1 MTTDFRLPTEDRNME
16 HNSTFPIKQNEL
28 NALRDEATSYIKS
41 VQWEQG
47 QRAKNKENNG
57 KDESILLYLSRAQGG
72 NGGIEVTSVSKTIL
86 ALKKRLLPGSVAIPI
101 HLNETLFAV
110 QEGLALGIWIKDS
123 YYDASGLSSL
133 SERKSVLDN
142 AGKRE
147 YESKMHTAT
156 AFMLFATAYNILH
169 NLIPH
174 ASDDLSVMKNKFAGI
189 PEVSFISPL
198 KGIACTL
205 YYYDKYLSHPDIVKT
220 DKDVIDFT
228 VVYFEALIDEIQL
241 RKNSLEYTETI
252 LDRTYKLES
261 RGVGTDFA
269 VSGWENVFQGAAKSV
284 EFNKIKFEQIVGN
297 RDAKHFARRLTERM
311 LSYDFAAQKNPFQEL
326 GGFMPVFMGYGI
338 PGTGKSML
346 IAAIATR
353 LKEHCDNL
361 DIPFLFHP
369 MPDTLISTFQGGSA
383 EKMVEWMKPLQDPTR
398 LIFAPIDDA
407 ENNLQERTTQGVSA
421 GVKEVIGVFLRY
433 TEGAY
438 AVNYGNSSIGLF
450 TNLPEMLD
458 KAVISRVQGRFKIDG
473 ARTEHDFLDQDH
485 LWWRK
490 LDDTMPDFINMQGP
504 ENYSYLQDQGLA
516 KNMGE
521 ILKVSDKPSEER
533 VLEAYDKIEKHFKTN
548 QHLFYANL
556 YKEIQKIFPFFS
568 SRDVRNIQSAISLRL
583 TDFDLEED
591 WFENPEIYFKK
602 DYDTKFNML
611 QELMRVNMKGLDF
624 SEIRRQEVVRYLDNV
639 ATIADTD
646 FKRKVD
652 ARINQLNIDLEAK
665 KKFDKAN

>member
-133 SERKSVLDN
+133 NERKAVLDN

-169 NLIPH
+169 NLMPH

-568 SRDVRNIQSAISLRL
+568 SRDVRNIQSAVSLRL

-591 WFENPEIYFKK
+591 WFENPQIYFKK
-602 DYDTKFNML
+602 DYDIKFNML
-611 QELMRVNMKGLDF
+611 QELMRANMKGLDF

>member
-1 MTTDFRLPTEDRNME
+1 ME
-16 HNSTFPIKQNEL
+16 HNSTFPIKLTEL
-28 NALRDEATSYIKS
+28 DMLRDEASSYLKS

-47 QRAKNKENNG
+47 SRAKNKDKDA
-57 KDESILLYLSRAQGG
+57 KDESILLYLSRANSGSSVE
-72 NGGIEVTSVSKTIL
+72 ITSVSKTIL
-86 ALKKRLLPGSVAIPI
+86 ALKKRLLPDSVALPI
-101 HLNETLFAV
+101 HLNQTLYAV
-110 QEGLALGIWIKDS
+110 QEGVTLGIWIKDS

-133 SERKSVLDN
+133 NENKSALDSN
-142 AGKRE
+142 GKRE
-147 YESKMHTAT
+147 FESKMHTAT
-156 AFMLFATAYNILH
+156 AFMLFSTAYKIL
-169 NLIPH
+169 NDLKPF
-174 ASDDLSVMKNKFAGI
+174 ASDDLSVMKQKFAGI
-189 PEVSFISPL
+189 PEVSLLSPL
-198 KGIACTL
+198 KGIACSL
-205 YYYDKYLSHPDIVKT
+205 FYFDKYLGHPEIVKS

-228 VVYFEALIDEIQL
+228 VVYFEALIGEIQL
-241 RKNSLEYTETI
+241 RKSSLEYTETI
-252 LDRTYKLES
+252 EDRTYKLEKS
-261 RGVGTDFA
+261 EFA
-269 VSGWENVFQGAAKSV
+269 ISGWNNVFSGTAKSI

-311 LSYDFAAQKNPFQEL
+311 LSYDFTAKKNPFQEL

-361 DIPFLFHP
+361 EIPFLFHP

-383 EKMVEWMKPLQDPTR
+383 EKMVEWMKPMQDPAK

-407 ENNLQERTTQGVSA
+407 ENNLQERTAQGVSA

-473 ARTEHDFLDQDH
+473 ARTEHDFLDQDYI
-485 LWWRK
+485 WWNK
-490 LDDTMPDFINMQGP
+490 LNQSLPDFVNMENP
-504 ENYSYLQDQGLA
+504 ESYKYLSDQGLS

-521 ILKVSDKPSEER
+521 ILNTSSKPSEAR
-533 VLEAYDKIEKHFKTN
+533 VHAICDKVEANYKSNE
-548 QHLFYANL
+548 HLFYANL
-556 YKEIQKIFPFFS
+556 YQEMQKAFPFFS

-583 TDFDLEED
+583 TDFDLEES
-591 WFENPEIYFKK
+591 WFENPEIYFKQ

-611 QELMRVNMKGLDF
+611 QEVMKGNMKGLDF

-652 ARINQLNIDLEAK
+652 ARVNQINIETAARKTFENGI
-665 KKFDKAN
+665 

>member
-1 MTTDFRLPTEDRNME
+1 ME

-28 NALRDEATSYIKS
+28 DMLRDEASGYLKS
-41 VQWEQG
+41 VQWEQSN
-47 QRAKNKENNG
+47 RAKSKENDA
-57 KDESILLYLSRAQGG
+57 KDDSILLYLSRANSGS
-72 NGGIEVTSVSKTIL
+72 NVEITSVSKTIL
-86 ALKKRLLPGSVAIPI
+86 ALKKRLLPDSIAIPVY
-101 HLNETLFAV
+101 LNQTLYAV
-110 QEGLALGIWIKDS
+110 QEGITLGIWIKDN
-123 YYDASGLSSL
+123 YYDSSGLSSL
-133 SERKSVLDN
+133 NERKSALDSQ
-142 AGKRE
+142 GKRE
-147 YESKMHTAT
+147 FESKMQTAT
-156 AFMLFATAYNILH
+156 AFQLFATAYKILH
-169 NLIPH
+169 DLKPH
-174 ASDDLSVMKNKFAGI
+174 ASDDLSVMKQKFAGI
-189 PEVSFISPL
+189 PEVSLLSPL
-198 KGIACTL
+198 KGIACSL
-205 YYYDKYLSHPDIVKT
+205 FYFDKYLGHPEIVKS

-228 VVYFEALIDEIQL
+228 VVFYEALIDEIQL
-241 RKNSLEYTETI
+241 RKSSLEYTETI
-252 LDRTYKLES
+252 VDRTYKLENS
-261 RGVGTDFA
+261 EFA
-269 VSGWENVFQGAAKSV
+269 VSGWENVFSGTAKSV
-284 EFNKIKFEQIVGN
+284 EFNKIQFEQIVGN
-297 RDAKHFARRLTERM
+297 KDAKHFARRLTERM
-311 LSYDFAAQKNPFQEL
+311 LSYDFDAKKNPFQEL

-353 LKEHCDNL
+353 LKEHSDNL

-383 EKMVEWMKPLQDPTR
+383 EKMVEWMKPMQDPTK

-407 ENNLQERTTQGVSA
+407 ENNLQERTAQGVSA

-473 ARTEHDFLDQDH
+473 ARTEHDFLDQDYI
-485 LWWRK
+485 WWK
-490 LDDTMPDFINMQGP
+490 KFEKTMPDFVNMQDP
-504 ENYSYLQDQGLA
+504 SNYEFLKDQGLT

-521 ILKVSDKPSEER
+521 ILSSIEKPSEER
-533 VLEAYDKIEKHFKTN
+533 VLEAYDRAERNHKSNE
-548 QHLFYANL
+548 HLFFAIL

-591 WFENPEIYFKK
+591 WFSNPEIYFKQK
-602 DYDTKFNML
+602 YETKFNML
-611 QELMRVNMKGLDF
+611 QELMKANMKGLNF
-624 SEIRRQEVVRYLDNV
+624 SEVRRQEVVRYLDNV

-652 ARINQLNIDLEAK
+652 AKVNQMNIDLEARRN
-665 KKFDKAN
+665 FENE

>member
-1 MTTDFRLPTEDRNME
+1 ME

-28 NALRDEATSYIKS
+28 DMLRDEATSYLKS
-41 VQWEQG
+41 IQWEQS
-47 QRAKNKENNG
+47 QRAKNKDNDA
-57 KDESILLYLSRAQGG
+57 KDESILLYLSRANSGS
-72 NGGIEVTSVSKTIL
+72 NVNVTSVSKTIL
-86 ALKKRLLPGSVAIPI
+86 VLKKRLLPESVALPVS
-101 HLNETLFAV
+101 LNQTLFVV
-110 QEGLALGIWIKDS
+110 QEALTLGIWVKDS

-133 SERKSVLDN
+133 SENKSALDSS
-142 AGKRE
+142 GKRE

-156 AFMLFATAYNILH
+156 AFMLFATAYKALH
-169 NLIPH
+169 DLKPH
-174 ASDDLSVMKNKFAGI
+174 ASDDLSVMKQKFAGI
-189 PEVSFISPL
+189 PEVSFMSPL
-198 KGIACTL
+198 KGISCQL
-205 YYYDKYLSHPDIVKT
+205 FYYDKYLGHPDIIKS
-220 DKDVIDFT
+220 DKDVVDFT

-241 RKNSLEYTETI
+241 RKSSLEHTESI
-252 LDRTYKLES
+252 VDRTYKLEKS
-261 RGVGTDFA
+261 EFA
-269 VSGWENVFQGAAKSV
+269 ISGWDNVFSGSAVSV
-284 EFNKIKFEQIVGN
+284 EFNKIQFEQIVGN
-297 RDAKHFARRLTERM
+297 KDAKHFARRLTERM
-311 LSYDFAAQKNPFQEL
+311 LSYDFEAKKNPFQEL

-353 LKEHCDNL
+353 LKEHSDNL

-383 EKMVEWMKPLQDPTR
+383 EKMVEWMKHLQDPTK

-407 ENNLQERTTQGVSA
+407 ENNLQERTAQGVSA

-473 ARTEHDFLDQDH
+473 ARTEHDFVDQDYI
-485 LWWRK
+485 WWKK
-490 LDDTMPDFINMQGP
+490 LKDTMPDFVNMNDP
-504 ENYSYLQDQGLA
+504 EVYKYLSDQGLA
-516 KNMGE
+516 KTMGE
-521 ILKVSDKPSEER
+521 ILNAVEQPTEARVHDTFNKV
-533 VLEAYDKIEKHFKTN
+533 EKLHQN
-548 QHLFYANL
+548 NDHMFYAAL

-583 TDFDLEED
+583 TDFDLEQD
-591 WFENPEIYFKK
+591 WFEHPDKYFKK
-602 DYDTKFNML
+602 DYETKFNML
-611 QELMRVNMKGLDF
+611 QELMRANMKGLNF
-624 SEIRRQEVVRYLDNV
+624 SDIRRQEVIRYLDNV

-652 ARINQLNIDLEAK
+652 ARVNQLNIETEAREQFGK
-665 KKFDKAN
+665 KD

>member
-1 MTTDFRLPTEDRNME
+1 ME
-16 HNSTFPIKQNEL
+16 HNSTFPIKLNEL
-28 NALRDEATSYIKS
+28 DMLRDEATSYLKS
-41 VQWEQG
+41 IQWEQS
-47 QRAKNKENNG
+47 QRAKNKNNDG
-57 KDESILLYLSRAQGG
+57 KDESILLYLSRAN
-72 NGGIEVTSVSKTIL
+72 NGSNVNITSVSKTIL
-86 ALKKRLLPGSVAIPI
+86 GLKKRLLPESVAIPI
-101 HLNETLFAV
+101 YLNQSLYAV
-110 QEGLALGIWIKDS
+110 QEGITLGIWVKDS
-123 YYDASGLSSL
+123 YYDASGLSTL
-133 SERKSVLDN
+133 SENKSALDSS
-142 AGKRE
+142 GKRE

-156 AFMLFATAYNILH
+156 AFMLFATAYKILH
-169 NLIPH
+169 DLKPH
-174 ASDDLSVMKNKFAGI
+174 ASDDLSVMKQKFAGI
-189 PEVSFISPL
+189 PEVSFLSPL
-198 KGIACTL
+198 KGISCQL
-205 YYYDKYLSHPDIVKT
+205 FYYDKYLGHPDIIKT

-241 RKNSLEYTETI
+241 RKSTLEYTDTI
-252 LDRTYKLES
+252 EDRTYKLEKS
-261 RGVGTDFA
+261 DFA
-269 VSGWENVFQGAAKSV
+269 VDGWNNVFAGTAVSV
-284 EFNKIKFEQIVGN
+284 EFNKVQFEQIVGN
-297 RDAKHFARRLTERM
+297 KDAKHFARRLTERL
-311 LSYDFAAQKNPFQEL
+311 LSYDFEAKKNPFQEL

-353 LKEHCDNL
+353 LKAQSENL

-407 ENNLQERTTQGVSA
+407 ENNLQERTAQGVSA

-473 ARTEHDFLDQDH
+473 ARNEKDFVDQDY

-490 LDDTMPDFINMQGP
+490 LEETMPNFINMDNP
-504 ENYSYLQDQGLA
+504 DNYKYLDAQKVA
-516 KNMGE
+516 KNLGE
-521 ILKVSDKPSEER
+521 ILEKIERPTEER
-533 VLEAYDKIEKHFKTN
+533 VLNTFDKVASKYKDDEHM
-548 QHLFYANL
+548 FYAHL
-556 YKEIQKIFPFFS
+556 YTEIQKIFPFFS
-568 SRDVRNIQSAISLRL
+568 SRDVRNIQKAVSLRL
-583 TDFDLEED
+583 TDFDLEPD

-611 QELMRVNMKGLDF
+611 QELMRANMKGLDF
-624 SEIRRQEVVRYLDNV
+624 SDIRRQEVVRYLDNV

-652 ARINQLNIDLEAK
+652 ARINQLNIETEARAQFEK
-665 KKFDKAN
+665 KD

>member
-1 MTTDFRLPTEDRNME
+1 ME
-16 HNSTFPIKQNEL
+16 HNTTFPIKQTEL
-28 NALRDEATSYIKS
+28 DVLRDEASSYLKS
-41 VQWEQG
+41 VQWEQS
-47 QRAKNKENNG
+47 QRAKNKD
-57 KDESILLYLSRAQGG
+57 KDAKDDSILLYLSRAN
-72 NGGIEVTSVSKTIL
+72 NGSSVEVTSVSKTIL
-86 ALKKRLLPGSVAIPI
+86 ALKKRLLPDSIAIPK
-101 HLNETLFAV
+101 HLNETLYAV
-110 QEGLALGIWIKDS
+110 QEGITLGVWIKDS

-133 SERKSVLDN
+133 SERKSTLDN
-142 AGKRE
+142 SGKRE

-169 NLIPH
+169 NLKTV

-189 PEVSFISPL
+189 PEVSLMSPL
-198 KGIACTL
+198 KGISCSL
-205 YYYDKYLSHPDIVKT
+205 FYYDKYLGHPEIIKSDQ
-220 DKDVIDFT
+220 DVVDFT

-241 RKNSLEYTETI
+241 RKSSLEYTETI
-252 LDRTYKLES
+252 IDRTYKLEKS
-261 RGVGTDFA
+261 EFA
-269 VSGWENVFQGAAKSV
+269 VSGWDNVFAGAAKSI
-284 EFNKIKFEQIVGN
+284 EFNKIQFEQIVGN

-311 LSYDFAAQKNPFQEL
+311 LSYDFTAKKNPFQEL

-353 LKEHCDNL
+353 LKKHCTNL

-383 EKMVEWMKPLQDPTR
+383 EKMVEWMKPLQDPTK

-407 ENNLQERTTQGVSA
+407 ENNLQERTAQGVSA

-458 KAVISRVQGRFKIDG
+458 KAVISRVQGRFNIDG

-490 LDDTMPDFINMQGP
+490 FEKTMPGFVNMDDP
-504 ENYSYLQDQGLA
+504 EVYKYLNDQGLA

-521 ILKVSDKPSEER
+521 ILKMVENPSEER
-533 VLEAYDKIEKHFKTN
+533 LIEVFEKTEKKHEDN
-548 QHLFYANL
+548 DHMFYASL
-556 YKEIQKIFPFFS
+556 YKDVQKIFPFFS

-591 WFENPEIYFKK
+591 WFENPDKYFNK
-602 DYDTKFNML
+602 DYETKYNML
-611 QELMRVNMKGLDF
+611 QELMKGNMKGLDF
-624 SEIRRQEVVRYLDNV
+624 SDIRRQEVVRYLDNV

-652 ARINQLNIDLEAK
+652 SRVNRLNIDLEAREQFEK
-665 KKFDKAN
+665 GNND

>member
-1 MTTDFRLPTEDRNME
+1 ME
-16 HNSTFPIKQNEL
+16 HNSTFPIKQAEL
-28 NALRDEATSYIKS
+28 DMLRDEATSYLKS
-41 VQWEQG
+41 IQWEQSS
-47 QRAKNKENNG
+47 RAKNRDNNG
-57 KDESILLYLSRAQGG
+57 KDESILLYLSRAN
-72 NGGIEVTSVSKTIL
+72 NGSRTTEITSVSKTIL
-86 ALKKRLLPGSVAIPI
+86 ALKKRLLPDSVAIPI
-101 HLNETLFAV
+101 FLNQTLFAV
-110 QEGLALGIWIKDS
+110 QEGITLGIWIKDS
-123 YYDASGLSSL
+123 YSDASGLSSL
-133 SERKSVLDN
+133 NENKSALDTK
-142 AGKRE
+142 GKRE
-147 YESKMHTAT
+147 FESKMHTGT
-156 AFMLFATAYNILH
+156 AFMLFSMAYKILH
-169 NLIPH
+169 DLKPH
-174 ASDDLSVMKNKFAGI
+174 ASDDLSVMKQKFAGI
-189 PEVSFISPL
+189 PEVSILSPN
-198 KGIACTL
+198 KGISCSL
-205 YYYDKYLSHPDIVKT
+205 YYYNKYLGHPEIIKS
-220 DKDVIDFT
+220 DKDVINFT

-252 LDRTYKLES
+252 EDRTYKLENS
-261 RGVGTDFA
+261 EFA
-269 VSGWENVFQGAAKSV
+269 LSGWNNVFQGAAKSV
-284 EFNKIKFEQIVGN
+284 EFNKIQFEQIVGN
-297 RDAKHFARRLTERM
+297 RDAKHFARRLTERL
-311 LSYDFAAQKNPFQEL
+311 LSYDFTAKKNPFQEL

-353 LKEHCDNL
+353 LKEHCDAL

-383 EKMVEWMKPLQDPTR
+383 EKMVAWMKPLQDPSK

-407 ENNLQERTTQGVSA
+407 ENNLQERTAQGVSA

-473 ARTEHDFLDQDH
+473 ARTEHDFLDQDY

-490 LDDTMPDFINMQGP
+490 LDETLPDFVNMQHP
-504 ENYSYLQDQGLA
+504 KKYKYLQDQGLA

-521 ILKVSDKPSEER
+521 ILSSIEKPSEER
-533 VLEAYDKIEKHFKTN
+533 VHEIYDDVEKKFNAN

-556 YKEIQKIFPFFS
+556 YKSMQKEFPFFS
-568 SRDVRNIQSAISLRL
+568 SRDVRNIQSAVSLRL
-583 TDFDLEED
+583 TDFDLEKD
-591 WFENPEIYFKK
+591 WFENPEIYFKQ
-602 DYDTKFNML
+602 DYETKFNML
-611 QELMRVNMKGLDF
+611 QELMRANMKGLDF

-652 ARINQLNIDLEAK
+652 ARVNQLNIEKEARK
-665 KKFDKAN
+665 TFEDD

>member
-1 MTTDFRLPTEDRNME
+1 ME
-16 HNSTFPIKQNEL
+16 HNSTFPIKLSEL
-28 NALRDEATSYIKS
+28 DVLRDEATSYLKS

-47 QRAKNKENNG
+47 SRAKNRDKNA
-57 KDESILLYLSRAQGG
+57 KDESILLYLSRAK
-72 NGGIEVTSVSKTIL
+72 NGSNAFETTSVSKTIL
-86 ALKKRLLPGSVAIPI
+86 TLKKRLLPDSVAIPI
-101 HLNETLFAV
+101 YLNQTLFAV
-110 QEGLALGIWIKDS
+110 QEGIILGIWIKDS
-123 YYDASGLSSL
+123 YYDASGLSNL
-133 SERKSVLDN
+133 NENKAALDTN
-142 AGKRE
+142 GKRE
-147 YESKMHTAT
+147 FESKMHTAT
-156 AFMLFATAYNILH
+156 AFMLFSTAYKIL
-169 NLIPH
+169 NDLKPH
-174 ASDDLSVMKNKFAGI
+174 ASDDLSVMKQKFAGI
-189 PEVSFISPL
+189 PEVSLLSPI
-198 KGIACTL
+198 KGISCAL
-205 YYYDKYLSHPDIVKT
+205 FYYEKYLAHPDIIMS

-241 RKNSLEYTETI
+241 RKSSLEYTETI
-252 LDRTYKLES
+252 EDRTYKLERS
-261 RGVGTDFA
+261 EFA
-269 VSGWENVFQGAAKSV
+269 ISGWNNVFQGAAKSV

-297 RDAKHFARRLTERM
+297 RDAKHFARRLTERL
-311 LSYDFAAQKNPFQEL
+311 LSYDFVTKKNPFQEL
-326 GGFMPVFMGYGI
+326 GGFIPVFMGYGI

-353 LKEHCDNL
+353 LKEHCDTL

-383 EKMVEWMKPLQDPTR
+383 EKMVEWMKPLQDPTK

-407 ENNLQERTTQGVSA
+407 ENNLQERTAQGVSA

-473 ARTEHDFLDQDH
+473 AKTKHDFLDQDY

-490 LDDTMPDFINMQGP
+490 MDDTMPNFVNMQGP

-521 ILKVSDKPSEER
+521 ILNVTNKPVESR
-533 VLEAYDKIEKHFKTN
+533 VHEIYDKVEQQFKTN
-548 QHLFYANL
+548 QHLFYAQL
-556 YKEIQKIFPFFS
+556 YKDMQQAFPFFS
-568 SRDVRNIQSAISLRL
+568 SRDVRNIQSTISLRL

-611 QELMRVNMKGLDF
+611 QELMRDNMKGLDF

-652 ARINQLNIDLEAK
+652 AKVNQLNIEAEARK
-665 KKFDKAN
+665 QFEHEK

>member
-1 MTTDFRLPTEDRNME
+1 ME
-16 HNSTFPIKQNEL
+16 HNSTFPIKLTEL
-28 NALRDEATSYIKS
+28 DMLRDEASSYLKS
-41 VQWEQG
+41 IQWEQG
-47 QRAKNKENNG
+47 QRAKNRDKDA
-57 KDESILLYLSRAQGG
+57 KDESILLYLSRAN
-72 NGGIEVTSVSKTIL
+72 NGSNALEITSVSKTIL
-86 ALKKRLLPGSVAIPI
+86 ALKKRLLPDSIAIPI
-101 HLNETLFAV
+101 YLNQTLYAV
-110 QEGLALGIWIKDS
+110 QEGITLGIWIKDS

-133 SERKSVLDN
+133 NENKTALNTD
-142 AGKRE
+142 GKRE
-147 YESKMHTAT
+147 FESKMHTAT
-156 AFMLFATAYNILH
+156 AFMLFAMAYKIL
-169 NLIPH
+169 NDLKSY
-174 ASDDLSVMKNKFAGI
+174 ASDDLSVMKQKFAGI
-189 PEVSFISPL
+189 PEVSLLSPL
-198 KGIACTL
+198 KGISCSL
-205 YYYDKYLSHPDIVKT
+205 FYYDKYLAHPEIVKS
-220 DKDVIDFT
+220 DKDVINFT
-228 VVYFEALIDEIQL
+228 VVYFESLIDEIQQ
-241 RKNSLEYTETI
+241 RKSSLEYTETI
-252 LDRTYKLES
+252 EDRTYKLENS
-261 RGVGTDFA
+261 EFA
-269 VSGWENVFQGAAKSV
+269 VSGWSNVFQGAAKSV

-311 LSYDFAAQKNPFQEL
+311 LSYDFTAKKNPFQEL

-353 LKEHCDNL
+353 LKEHCDTL

-383 EKMVEWMKPLQDPTR
+383 EKMVEWMKPLQDPSK

-407 ENNLQERTTQGVSA
+407 ENNLQERTAQGVSA

-490 LDDTMPDFINMQGP
+490 LDDTMPDFVNMEGP

-521 ILKVSDKPSEER
+521 ILNEIKKPTEER
-533 VLEAYDKIEKHFKTN
+533 VHDIYDKVEKQFKSN

-556 YKEIQKIFPFFS
+556 YKDMQEAFPFFS
-568 SRDVRNIQSAISLRL
+568 SRDVRNIQSAVSLRL

-591 WFENPEIYFKK
+591 WFENPDIYFKQ
-602 DYDTKFNML
+602 DYDTKYNML
-611 QELMRVNMKGLDF
+611 QELMRANMKGLDF

-652 ARINQLNIDLEAK
+652 ARVNQLNIEREARSS
-665 KKFDKAN
+665 FENDN

>member
-1 MTTDFRLPTEDRNME
+1 
-16 HNSTFPIKQNEL
+16 
-28 NALRDEATSYIKS
+28 
-41 VQWEQG
+41 
-47 QRAKNKENNG
+47 
-57 KDESILLYLSRAQGG
+57 
-72 NGGIEVTSVSKTIL
+72 
-86 ALKKRLLPGSVAIPI
+86 
-101 HLNETLFAV
+101 
-110 QEGLALGIWIKDS
+110 
-123 YYDASGLSSL
+123 
-133 SERKSVLDN
+133 
-142 AGKRE
+142 
-147 YESKMHTAT
+147 
-156 AFMLFATAYNILH
+156 MLFATSYYILH
-169 NLIPH
+169 QIKPY
-174 ASDDLSVMKNKFAGI
+174 ASDDLSVMKQKFAGI
-189 PEVSFISPL
+189 PEVSLLSPL
-198 KGIACTL
+198 KGISCTL
-205 YYYDKYLSHPDIVKT
+205 FYYDKYLAHPDIIKS
-220 DKDVIDFT
+220 DKDVADFT
-228 VVYFEALIDEIQL
+228 AVFFEVVIDEINL
-241 RKNSLEYTETI
+241 RRSSLEYTQTI
-252 LDRTYKLES
+252 VDRTYKLENS
-261 RGVGTDFA
+261 DFA
-269 VSGWENVFQGAAKSV
+269 ISGWENTFQGTAKSV
-284 EFNKIKFEQIVGN
+284 DFNKIQFEQIVGN

-311 LSYDFAAQKNPFQEL
+311 LSYDFQAQKNPFQEL

-383 EKMVEWMKPLQDPTR
+383 EKMVDWMKPLQDPTK

-407 ENNLQERTTQGVSA
+407 ENNLQERTAQGVSA

-473 ARTEHDFLDQDH
+473 ARTEYDFLDQDH

-490 LDDTMPDFINMQGP
+490 FEKTMPDFVNMQNP
-504 ENYSYLQDQGLA
+504 ANYNYLQDQGLA

-521 ILKVSDKPSEER
+521 ILNVSNKPTEQR
-533 VLEAYDKIEKHFKTN
+533 VLEAYDIAEKQHKTTD
-548 QHLFYANL
+548 HLFYATL

-583 TDFDLEED
+583 TDFDLEES

-602 DYDTKFNML
+602 DYDTKFAML
-611 QELMRVNMKGLDF
+611 QELMKANMKGLDF

-646 FKRKVD
+646 FKRQVEG
-652 ARINQLNIDLEAK
+652 RVNQLNIEMEARK
-665 KKFDKAN
+665 QFDKS